1 MGEAYER
8 SRSGWVCSVK
18 SVVII
23 GPNGQLGSDLVKTF
37 QKAEWDVKS
46 LSHSEIQVEDWDSV
60 QKSLTQFKA
69 DWIINTAAFHKVDDC
84 EKNPEKSWQINAR
97 GPENIARVA
106 KNMKAKVAF
115 ISTDYVFSG
124 DKPIGNAYF
133 STDKI
138 SPVNVYGH
146 SKAAG
151 EIATQITNEQNLV
164 IRISSVFGSAG
175 SSGKGGNFVET
186 ILKKAHLYE
195 QMNIVDD
202 MHMSPTYTVDA
213 SHIIYHSINLGVNGK
228 IHASNFGSATWF
240 QFAEEILKLTGIKSK
255 VNRIESNW
263 EAIPK
268 RPKNSVLALDMNSIN
283 AKIYRSWQDGLKRY
297 LMEKGYIS

>member
-1 MGEAYER
+1 M
-8 SRSGWVCSVK
+8 K

-37 QKAEWDVKS
+37 QKAEWEVNS
-46 LSHSEIQVEDWDSV
+46 LSHSDIQIEDWDSV

-69 DWIINTAAFHKVDDC
+69 DWIINTAAFHRVDDC
-84 EKNPEKSWQINAR
+84 EKNPEKSWLINAR

-106 KNMKAKVAF
+106 KSMKAKVAF

-124 DKPIGNAYF
+124 DKAIGNAYF
-133 STDKI
+133 PTDKI
-138 SPVNVYGH
+138 SPINVYGH

-151 EIATQITNEQNLV
+151 EIATQIANEQNLV

-186 ILKKAHLYE
+186 ILKKARLNEH
-195 QMNIVDD
+195 MNIVDD

-213 SHIIYHSINLGVNGK
+213 SSIIHSSINQGVNGT
-228 IHASNFGSATWF
+228 IHASNVGSTTWF
-240 QFAEEILKLTGIKSK
+240 QFAEEILKATGIKSE
-255 VNRIESNW
+255 VNRIETNW

-268 RPKNSVLALDMNSIN
+268 RPKNSVLGIDLNLTDP
-283 AKIYRSWQDGLKRY
+283 KIYQTWQDGLVRY
-297 LMEKGYIS
+297 LIEKGHIS

>member
-1 MGEAYER
+1 M
-8 SRSGWVCSVK
+8 K

-37 QKAEWDVKS
+37 QKAEWEVN
-46 LSHSEIQVEDWDSV
+46 LLPHSDIQVEDLLSV
-60 QKSLTQFKA
+60 QKTLTQFNA

-84 EKNPEKSWQINAR
+84 EKNPEKSWLINAR

-106 KNMKAKVAF
+106 KSMKAKVAF

-124 DKPIGNAYF
+124 DKPIGTTYL
-133 STDKI
+133 STDKV
-138 SPVNVYGH
+138 SPINVYGH

-151 EIATQITNEQNLV
+151 EMATKIANEENLV

-186 ILKKAHLYE
+186 ILNKAHFNE

-202 MHMSPTYTVDA
+202 IHMSPTYTVDA
-213 SHIIYHSINLGVNGK
+213 AVIIHNSIDQGVNGT
-228 IHASNFGSATWF
+228 IHASNIGSTTWF
-240 QFAEEILKLTGIKSK
+240 QFANEILKLTQIKSQI
-255 VNRIESNW
+255 NRIETNW

-268 RPKNSVLALDMNSIN
+268 RPKNSVLGVDLNSTDP
-283 AKIYRSWQDGLKRY
+283 KIYQAWQDGLRRY
-297 LMEKGYIS
+297 LIEKGHLS

>member
-1 MGEAYER
+1 M
-8 SRSGWVCSVK
+8 K
-18 SVVII
+18 SVLII

-37 QKAEWDVKS
+37 HKAEWEVNS
-46 LSHSEIQVEDWDSV
+46 LSHSDIQVEDWDSV
-60 QKSLTQFKA
+60 QKSLTQVKA

-84 EKNPEKSWQINAR
+84 EKNPEKSWLINAH

-106 KNMKAKVAF
+106 QSMKAKVAF

-124 DKPIGNAYF
+124 DKPIGTSYF
-133 STDKI
+133 PTDKI
-138 SPVNVYGH
+138 SPINAYGH

-151 EIATQITNEQNLV
+151 EIATQIANEQNLV
-164 IRISSVFGSAG
+164 VRISSVFGSAG

-186 ILKKAHLYE
+186 ILKKAQLNEDMY
-195 QMNIVDD
+195 IVDD

-213 SHIIYHSINLGVNGK
+213 SSIIYHCINQGANGT

-240 QFAEEILKLTGIKSK
+240 QFAEEILNLTGIKSE
-255 VNRIESNW
+255 VNRIETNR

-268 RPKNSVLALDMNSIN
+268 RPKNSVLGVDLNLIDP
-283 AKIYRSWQDGLKRY
+283 KIYRAWQDGLARY
-297 LMEKGYIS
+297 LIEKGHMS